1 MKQRLR
7 DEIATWSIVPKV
19 DISVAGVF
27 HVQPDGAPTDARQ
40 GKLKAGYGLS
50 TAGRAN
56 QHRDCMTKGLQY
68 SPYLGTFDLD
78 RESVRIGLFACSEF
92 VIHFGRQV
100 RAADLEPAAVARAL
114 SGFFDIRGPNVSQGL
129 VESAVEQALFPI
141 VVEAERAFFQGLA
154 FEHPP
159 GWRAVKYGTELYY
172 QAEGK
177 REIRVRSRALEPAEV
192 QGGAELLLEEVL
204 PGRLLKSARRID
216 PDSRVT
222 TIARTKYREPL
233 AFGWADVHYE
243 KTYERHDWVVD
254 RDSARLY
261 TFRSQGRE
269 SDRERLRSAIDT
281 VLGTVRIAAAPA
293 ELGPRAATAAV
304 SGLPVPTDVA
314 LPGGSDGLSLAG
326 LEAEA
331 DPMRV
336 RRGETVE
343 LRVVY
348 EIDGP
353 DGTSAPVRET
363 RALTF
368 QGRLLPN
375 YPVVEESELGP
386 GRHVTVLPQR
396 IPESAEAGRYECR
409 SEVCVDS
416 RCETRTTAFE
426 VIW

>member
-1 MKQRLR
+1 MVETELPTPAKRALHATRGLLLLTLATFAPATILAAQGDPRAMKQRLR

-233 AFGWADVHYE
+233 AFGWAAYP
-243 KTYERHDWVVD
+243 
-254 RDSARLY
+254 
-261 TFRSQGRE
+261 F
-269 SDRERLRSAIDT
+269 
-281 VLGTVRIAAAPA
+281 
-293 ELGPRAATAAV
+293 TAARMI
-304 SGLPVPTDVA
+304 VA
-314 LPGGSDGLSLAG
+314 
-326 LEAEA
+326 
-331 DPMRV
+331 MRV
-336 RRGETVE
+336 MS
-343 LRVVY
+343 
-348 EIDGP
+348 P
-353 DGTSAPVRET
+353 FVRK
-363 RALTF
+363 
-368 QGRLLPN
+368 
-375 YPVVEESELGP
+375 
-386 GRHVTVLPQR
+386 
-396 IPESAEAGRYECR
+396 
-409 SEVCVDS
+409 
-416 RCETRTTAFE
+416 
-426 VIW
+426 